1 MWFRIV
7 RKAGFVTRASV
18 RNRGFRV
25 VYVWSAS
32 LALVLCVREM
42 KRRKQ
47 RDGDGKVCVVHIEV
61 VLFCGHLP
69 KNHVCYEKNKEI
81 IN

>member
-1 MWFRIV
+1 MDDLWFRIV
-7 RKAGFVTRASV
+7 RKAGVVTRASV

-42 KRRKQ
+42 KSLCRACR
-47 RDGDGKVCVVHIEV
+47 V
-61 VLFCGHLP
+61 FC
-69 KNHVCYEKNKEI
+69 I
-81 IN
+81 